1 MVSSDLTPTNL
12 AILSEETMETSK
24 YQKYINRALRLGAKE
39 VKLIPADS
47 VVTAQWVRAKCRFGC
62 GGYGKSLTC
71 PPNSPTPEQTSQMLT
86 HYKHALL
93 IHGDMNTHIN
103 KIVVRLEKKIF
114 LDGYEKAFGMG
125 GGPCSL
131 CEECVDSPGLCRYPE
146 EARPSMEACGIDV
159 FSTVKAHGF
168 PIKVLKDENCEPNY
182 YGLVLIE

>member
-1 MVSSDLTPTNL
+1 VVSSDLTPTNL

-39 VKLIPADS
+39 VKLITADT
-47 VVTAQWVRAKCRFGC
+47 VVTAQWVRAKCQFGC

-71 PPNSPTPEQTSQMLT
+71 PPNSPTPEETQRMVNAYQ
-86 HYKHALL
+86 HALL
-93 IHGDMNTHIN
+93 IHGDENTPVN
-103 KIVVRLEKKIF
+103 RIVVRLEKRMF

>member
-1 MVSSDLTPTNL
+1 
-12 AILSEETMETSK
+12 METSK

-39 VKLIPADS
+39 VKLITADT
-47 VVTAQWVRAKCRFGC
+47 VVTAQWVRAKCQFGC

-71 PPNSPTPEQTSQMLT
+71 PPNSPTPEETQRMVNAYQ
-86 HYKHALL
+86 HALL
-93 IHGDMNTHIN
+93 IHGDENTPVN
-103 KIVVRLEKKIF
+103 RIVVRLEKRMF

>member
-1 MVSSDLTPTNL
+1 
-12 AILSEETMETSK
+12 METSK
-24 YQKYINRALRLGAKE
+24 YQDYINRARRMRAKE
-39 VKLIPADS
+39 AKIIPADTI
-47 VVTAQWVRAKCRFGC
+47 VTAQWVREKCQFGC
-62 GGYGKSLTC
+62 GGYGRSLTC
-71 PPNSPTPEQTSQMLT
+71 PPNSPTPEQTSQMLI

-93 IHGDMNTHIN
+93 IHGDMNTPIN

-131 CEECVDSPGLCRYPE
+131 CEECVEPCRYPE